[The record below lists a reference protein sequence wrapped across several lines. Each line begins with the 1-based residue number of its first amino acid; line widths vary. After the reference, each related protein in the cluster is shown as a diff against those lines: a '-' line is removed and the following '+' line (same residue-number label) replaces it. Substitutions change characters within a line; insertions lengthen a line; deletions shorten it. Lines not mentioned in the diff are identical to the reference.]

1 MKAPLRIKPDKKS
14 RRRALSRVPDSKNL
28 KLLLVEDDLEDEQ
41 LVCEA
46 LLEIE
51 ENRQWC
57 NWRTSS
63 ITPTDRLAD
72 ALDCLSRDSFDA
84 ILLNLSLPDSPVLLD
99 SFLEV
104 SASAGDV
111 PILVLADE
119 ADENLANRLLRQGA
133 QDVLVKSEL
142 ECAPFA
148 KAIRHAVERQR
159 RVIAMQASAFADD
172 LTGVLTR
179 QAFVNAAAYCQ
190 QLARTT
196 RTGLL
201 LASIE
206 ITADRDGRE
215 PLLIQAAEVLR
226 SAFEP
231 PCIIGRWDRFRFCIL
246 TAGLPETALEAMLH
260 QAASNMLAPQVQFTI
275 TPLRHASS
283 LEQVLSGNLHL
294 QPKTVILAD

>member
-1 MKAPLRIKPDKKS
+1 M
-14 RRRALSRVPDSKNL
+14 PDSKNL
-28 KLLLVEDDLEDEQ
+28 KLLLVEDDLDDEQ

-57 NWRTSS
+57 NWRSS
-63 ITPTDRLAD
+63 TIVPTDRLTD
-72 ALDCLSRDSFDA
+72 ALDCLRRDSFDS

-104 SASAGDV
+104 SASAGDA
-111 PILVLADE
+111 PILILADE
-119 ADENLANRLLRQGA
+119 ADENLAIRLLREGA

-148 KAIRHAVERQR
+148 RAIRYAVERQR
-159 RVIAMQASAFADD
+159 RITAMRASAFADE

-179 QAFVNAAAYCQ
+179 EALLNAAGYCQ
-190 QLARTT
+190 QLARIT
-196 RTGLL
+196 RTGVL
-201 LASIE
+201 LASVE
-206 ITADRDGRE
+206 IAADRDDRE

-226 SAFEP
+226 AVFEP
-231 PCIIGRWDRFRFCIL
+231 PCIIGRWDRLQFCIL

-260 QAASNMLAPQVQFTI
+260 QAAMNILAPNLQFTI
-275 TPLRHASS
+275 RSVSPGSS
-283 LEQVLSGNLHL
+283 LDQILSGELRR
-294 QPKTVILAD
+294 QRKTVILAD